1 MVSDDEHSQQHI
13 FYPAGGAFN
22 KLRLKQSF
30 LENVLS
36 SNLQAHNRS
45 PNKRSFV
52 ERNIL
57 SHFPDGLKV
66 WRGKTP
72 EDGYLET
79 LDHDAAIEK
88 ILQVMRDRKKRLAG
102 KPGYARSAA
111 PKRAERVAVNRGAC
125 VRLVWTSKTVA
136 TGTLE
141 SASVLCGF
149 RVICFGQKGSNIPSL
164 CA

>member
-1 MVSDDEHSQQHI
+1 MASDDEHIQQHI

-30 LENVLS
+30 LENLLT
-36 SNLQAHNRS
+36 SNLQAHNRA
-45 PNKRSFV
+45 PNKRIFI

-57 SHFPDGLKV
+57 SQLPHGLKV

-79 LDHDAAIEK
+79 LDHDAAIER
-88 ILQVMRDRKKRLAG
+88 ILQVMRDRKKRFAV
-102 KPGYARSAA
+102 KPGYARSAP
-111 PKRAERVAVNRGAC
+111 PKRAERVAADRGAC
-125 VRLVWTSKTVA
+125 VVLVWTTTTVA

-141 SASVLCGF
+141 SESVF
-149 RVICFGQKGSNIPSL
+149 
-164 CA
+164 